1 MPLISTF
8 ANASARGYGFTGALA
23 VTNSFESIATVT
35 VGAGGQSSATFSS
48 IASTYK
54 HLQIRVFAKSN
65 RADQN
70 EQIGIQF
77 NSDTGNNY
85 GSHGLWGDGS
95 SASAAQ
101 LNYPAS
107 AITLP
112 WIAGDSNGSNVFG
125 VSIIDVLDYT
135 NTNKYTTVRGL
146 NGYDNNGNGQAAL
159 GSGLWSNT
167 AAVTSVTVKPFYGS
181 LWKQY
186 SVIALYGIKG

>member
-1 MPLISTF
+1 MIGCITAGLFSAGVAAST
-8 ANASARGYGFTGALA
+8 NAY
-23 VTNSFESIATVT
+23 ESIATVS
-35 VGAGGQSSATFSS
+35 VGLGGSAGAVFTS
-48 IASTYK
+48 IPSTYK
-54 HLQIRVFAKSN
+54 HLQVRILARSS

-95 SASAAQ
+95 GATAAQ

-112 WIAGDSNGSNVFG
+112 WIAGNSNGSNVFG
-125 VSIIDVLDYT
+125 VSVVDILDYT
-135 NTNKYTTVRGL
+135 STNKYKTVRGL
-146 NGYDNNGNGQAAL
+146 SGYDNNGNGQAAL

-167 AAVTSVTVKPFYGS
+167 SAVSALTVKPYYGL
-181 LWKQY
+181 LWNQY

>member
-1 MPLISTF
+1 MPLILGIV
-8 ANASARGYGFTGALA
+8 ASGNYPR
-23 VTNSFESIATVT
+23 VTNAYESIATVT
-35 VGAGGQSSATFSS
+35 VGSGGQASASFTSISSD
-48 IASTYK
+48 YK
-54 HLQIRVFAKSN
+54 HLQIRILGKSN

-70 EQIGIQF
+70 EAIGIQF

-95 SASAAQ
+95 GLGVAQ
-101 LNYPAS
+101 LNYPGS
-107 AITLP
+107 AISLP
-112 WIAGDSNGSNVFG
+112 WIAGDSNGSSVFG
-125 VSIIDVLDYT
+125 VSIIDILDYT

-146 NGYDNNGNGQAAL
+146 NGYDNNGNGQAAF